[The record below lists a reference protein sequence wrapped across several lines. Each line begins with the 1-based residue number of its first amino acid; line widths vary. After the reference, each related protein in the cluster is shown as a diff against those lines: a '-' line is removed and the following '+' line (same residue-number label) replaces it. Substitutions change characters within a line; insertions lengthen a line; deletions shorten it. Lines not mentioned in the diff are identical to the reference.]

1 MAYIEKVV
9 TATARQ
15 WFDGVADAPLDD
27 QIEVIRSDIAVSTN
41 TSEMVL
47 RGTGLNIT
55 NLQGRRV
62 LDLASGLSTFVVEA
76 NQHGVET
83 IGVDTAYASLAELEA
98 RGIEYDARGY
108 YKFMGDTSRFTSSN
122 LDQLNRMLDYLNSGG
137 PRNDCL
143 RDMAE
148 NPSRYVA
155 GSVLDLPFADK
166 SFDLVVSNSLLTSEP
181 GLSGGFTEAT
191 VLEALRVLKKQ
202 GELRIGPIDLDTSP
216 DKGKTKEVNIRAAFE
231 KAKQEKLAEKFS
243 KISIGKNEW
252 AYAITRSRKR

>member
-15 WFDGVADAPLDD
+15 WFDGVADASLDD
-27 QIEVIRSDIAVSTN
+27 QVAAIRSDIAVSTN

-55 NLQGRRV
+55 NLQGKRV
-62 LDLASGLSTFVVEA
+62 LDLASGLSTFVIEA

-108 YKFMGDTSRFTSSN
+108 YKCTGDTSRFTPSN
-122 LDQLNRMLDYLNSGG
+122 LDQLSGMLDYLNNGG
-137 PRNDCL
+137 PRNDCI

-155 GSVLDLPFADK
+155 GSVLNLPFADK
-166 SFDLVVSNSLLTSEP
+166 SFDLVVSSSLLTSEP
-181 GLSGGFTEAT
+181 GLSSDFTEAT
-191 VLEALRVLKKQ
+191 VLEALRVLRRQ
-202 GELRIGPIDLDTSP
+202 GGLRIGSIDFGTSP
-216 DKGKTKEVNIRAAFE
+216 DKGKSKEANIKAAFE
-231 KAKQEKLAEKFS
+231 KAQREKLAEKLS

-252 AYAITRSRKR
+252 AYDITRSRKR